1 MGSRLAQLRQDGS
14 KKPRA
19 AWMADVGS
27 NPDLVTHLPYDC
39 WRTCLGFHFLVYKSR
54 ELAQVI
60 SNPTSSEIL
69 WDYKKQ
75 SFFFF

>member
-39 WRTCLGFHFLVYKSR
+39 WRTRLGFHFLVYKSR